1 MATGAGLTEDDG
13 AAALFANDRE
23 VGDTLEEVW
32 TNGKRRSIMV
42 AAGRSRAID
51 FAPDTA
57 ARAYLSLYHEVVR
70 GWSA

>member
-1 MATGAGLTEDDG
+1 M
-13 AAALFANDRE
+13 
-23 VGDTLEEVW
+23 V
-32 TNGKRRSIMV
+32 KRRSIMV
-42 AAGRSRAID
+42 AAGRSRAMD